1 MYPGKELFPLFRNAS
16 MVHSDK
22 RQQIMLV
29 VEKLA
34 TSRRFHE
41 ITLDEVAKAAKVGK
55 GTIYHYFKDKDD
67 LFFQVATSG
76 FGELCELLK
85 QKVPNNTSFSEKLL
99 NVCKQVSMFFAT
111 RRQLLQMM
119 QTEAGLVCWRR
130 GRIRQRWLDR
140 RKMLVDTLADIFL
153 EGIEEGIIRTDISA
167 EVLATF
173 LLGMLRTRARDLQ
186 DAPENM
192 KSYKLLVELF
202 LNGVCVSS
210 DKLSVQQM
218 VVK

>member
-1 MYPGKELFPLFRNAS
+1 
-16 MVHSDK
+16 
-22 RQQIMLV
+22 
-29 VEKLA
+29 
-34 TSRRFHE
+34 
-41 ITLDEVAKAAKVGK
+41 
-55 GTIYHYFKDKDD
+55 
-67 LFFQVATSG
+67 
-76 FGELCELLK
+76 
-85 QKVPNNTSFSEKLL
+85 
-99 NVCKQVSMFFAT
+99 MFFAT